1 MEKGGGAASTTSLY
15 ITAQIRSFK
24 LSFSIAARAEEP
36 PGAAGSLTR
45 AGHSH
50 GTAAAAAGGAPAGN
64 KSQPFIP
71 ARDAS
76 ASACVCVCVY
86 VCAPFNSS
94 YCHFFFF
101 FSPRSRSVLRGKS
114 GRGGVIKQR
123 GGMCGWR
130 GRCRGQRGRCRG
142 QRGLLD
148 VGLLYAVNTEGLFLL
163 IRCQTAR
170 VPAVY
175 SSSALNWRPPL
186 IKVLPAAGLSLA
198 APRAVWLSGCLSGT
212 DFLLITG
219 TGKQVGSGGVV
230 LGRHVMRARSRGE

>member
-1 MEKGGGAASTTSLY
+1 MGQPPLPLGGHLQVTNLSP
-15 ITAQIRSFK
+15 SFQ
-24 LSFSIAARAEEP
+24 
-36 PGAAGSLTR
+36 PGMPLR
-45 AGHSH
+45 
-50 GTAAAAAGGAPAGN
+50 
-64 KSQPFIP
+64 
-71 ARDAS
+71 
-76 ASACVCVCVY
+76 VCVRVC

-101 FSPRSRSVLRGKS
+101 FFFLSRSVLRGKS

-130 GRCRGQRGRCRG
+130 GRCRGQRG
-142 QRGLLD
+142 LLD
-148 VGLLYAVNTEGLFLL
+148 VGLLDAVNTEGLFLL

-175 SSSALNWRPPL
+175 SSSTLNWLPPL

-198 APRAVWLSGCLSGT
+198 APRAVWLAVWLSGT